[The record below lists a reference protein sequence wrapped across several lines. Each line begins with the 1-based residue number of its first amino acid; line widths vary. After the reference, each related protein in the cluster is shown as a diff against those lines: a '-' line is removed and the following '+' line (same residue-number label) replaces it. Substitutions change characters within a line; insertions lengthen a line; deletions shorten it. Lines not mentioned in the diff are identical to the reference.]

1 MALASHNHMPSVC
14 IEHEK
19 KTHEHDFMAQAFM
32 ANLHWSETLCASS
45 VSAENDYYSP
55 HKKEQHSSRPNHAI
69 STDEL
74 QGLYPRVI
82 KRGKLGNPRT
92 KKGDFSEKIIE
103 LSGFPAS
110 HVWWVWINLRKDEM
124 KFGWSIWDYYC
135 IYDRDDFGTKFG
147 IIGR

>member
-1 MALASHNHMPSVC
+1 MPSTNRWGGILHHPNRGPNFTNLYWIVNMALASHNHMPSVC

-74 QGLYPRVI
+74 QGLYARVI

-92 KKGDFSEKIIE
+92 KWRFIARKTIE
-103 LSGFPAS
+103 LNGEIS
-110 HVWWVWINLRKDEM
+110 RKPCLITR
-124 KFGWSIWDYYC
+124 G
-135 IYDRDDFGTKFG
+135 
-147 IIGR
+147 